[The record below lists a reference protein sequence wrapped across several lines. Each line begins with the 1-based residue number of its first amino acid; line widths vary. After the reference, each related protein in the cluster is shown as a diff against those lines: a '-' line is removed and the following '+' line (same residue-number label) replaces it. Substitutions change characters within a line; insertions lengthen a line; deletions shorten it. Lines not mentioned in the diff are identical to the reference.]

1 MRHCLAPS
9 LLALALLGCAEPS
22 FKPERIQLG
31 MTEEQVLGLLGK
43 PTATTQ
49 LKHARVLDY
58 ETFDQDRWF
67 GVGRK
72 ENVKVFSVRLEEGR
86 VSSAGPKDGA
96 STALPATLP
105 AIAAAPAQASAPAPQ
120 AKPVTPPVLPTVQAA
135 VSLSTPVAAP
145 IAAPVRLAPSPA
157 AFDLRAE
164 LEKLEKLKQDGLI
177 SAAEYQDL
185 RQNVL
190 KKAKQ

>member
-1 MRHCLAPS
+1 MRHYLAPS
-9 LLALALLGCAEPS
+9 LLALTLVGCAEPS
-22 FKPERIQLG
+22 YKPERIQLG

-49 LKHARVLDY
+49 LEHARVLDY

-67 GVGRK
+67 GAGRK
-72 ENVKVFSVRLEEGR
+72 ENIKVFSVRLEEGR
-86 VSSAGPKDGA
+86 VTSAGPKDGV
-96 STALPATLP
+96 SRALPATLAAP
-105 AIAAAPAQASAPAPQ
+105 APVQVSALAPAAKPVVPPVQAAAP
-120 AKPVTPPVLPTVQAA
+120 
-135 VSLSTPVAAP
+135 VAAS
-145 IAAPVRLAPSPA
+145 IAAPVPPVPSPA

-185 RQNVL
+185 RQSVL

>member
-1 MRHCLAPS
+1 MRQFVAPS

-31 MTEEQVLGLLGK
+31 MTEEQVLGLMGK

-49 LKHARVLDY
+49 LEHARILDY

-67 GVGRK
+67 GAGRK
-72 ENVKVFSVRLEEGR
+72 ENIKVFSVRLVEGR
-86 VSSAGPKDGA
+86 VSSAGPKGEA
-96 STALPATLP
+96 STALPAAL
-105 AIAAAPAQASAPAPQ
+105 AAPAPV
-120 AKPVTPPVLPTVQAA
+120 AKPLAAPVQVA
-135 VSLSTPVAAP
+135 TPVAAP
-145 IAAPVRLAPSPA
+145 AVAPTPPVPSSGT
-157 AFDLRAE
+157 FDLRTE